1 AEVAEAGARG
11 LLTAGL
17 SAVHLVGVDADGLA
31 RLARKG
37 CAAVWCPT
45 SNAFLYGATAPRALF
60 GSGIPLLL
68 GTDALV
74 SGAGTLLDELA
85 AARAT
90 RLVSDARL
98 EAAVSTV
105 AARRLGL
112 PAPDR
117 SGFEDAVADALASCD
132 TRDDASLRLLWT
144 AGREDAGEP
153 VGLVLVSTLS
163 PDLDAL
169 RARGLRLAV
178 VRWAPG
184 ALAGAKSTSYAEN
197 MAARDA
203 AVRAGADDAL
213 FVSPDDVVL
222 EAPTSNVWIREGG
235 TVITPPLELP
245 LLAGVTRA
253 ALLELAPSAGYEARE
268 GSFPL
273 ARLLAADEVFYSSSL
288 REVTPVV
295 AVDGAPVA
303 GGAPG
308 PAAAALQRALRDA
321 ASG

>member
-1 AEVAEAGARG
+1 MT
-11 LLTAGL
+11 LLA
-17 SAVHLVGVDADGLA
+17 LA
-31 RLARKG
+31 RL
-37 CAAVWCPT
+37 
-45 SNAFLYGATAPRALF
+45 
-60 GSGIPLLL
+60 GSGVVPVDEPVLHADDLAVLRGQAVFETIRVYAGSPFRL
-68 GTDALV
+68 DAH
-74 SGAGTLLDELA
+74 LD
-85 AARAT
+85 
-90 RLVSDARL
+90 RL
-98 EAAVSTV
+98 EAS
-105 AARRLGL
+105 ARRLGL
-112 PAPDR
+112 PAPNR
-117 SGFEDAVADALASCD
+117 AGFEDAVADALASCD
-132 TRDDASLRLLWT
+132 MRDDASLRLLWT

-169 RARGLRLAV
+169 RTRGLRLAV

-308 PAAAALQRALRDA
+308 PAAAALQRALRAA